1 MRPDGIDAPRSAAAS
16 TATAEAEAL
25 HQEMGVVYDAL
36 EAHLAAAAWQDAAAL
51 VPRLVTL
58 EAGLRPLA
66 EARRLAPP
74 DERALWAV
82 VDARALEIGKRR
94 EAALGLASAAHAA
107 TRARLAG
114 LHASR
119 ARAAHYRG
127 AGSGA
132 AVFASRRA

>member
-1 MRPDGIDAPRSAAAS
+1 MQPDGIDAPRSAAAS

-74 DERALWAV
+74 DE
-82 VDARALEIGKRR
+82 
-94 EAALGLASAAHAA
+94 AALGLASAAHAA